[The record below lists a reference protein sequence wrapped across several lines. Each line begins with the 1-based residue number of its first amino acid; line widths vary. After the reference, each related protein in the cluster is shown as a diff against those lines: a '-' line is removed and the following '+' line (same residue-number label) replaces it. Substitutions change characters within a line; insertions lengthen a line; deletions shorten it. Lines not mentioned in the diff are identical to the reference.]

1 MTGSSKRTLPR
12 PSWQEF
18 WRHPEHLLAFGFGTG
33 YSPVAPG
40 TVGSVVGLAAF
51 VLAEG
56 LGLGLAGH
64 LLVSAIGLVAGVAIC
79 RRSSERLGV
88 HDHPGIVWDEIVGC
102 YLTCSLV
109 PESAVWWG
117 AAFGAFRAFDI
128 IKPWPI
134 RAMDHGL
141 RGGVGIMLDDIV
153 AALFAALSLHAVG
166 RLGAFL

>member
-1 MTGSSKRTLPR
+1 MTAAKQRLRR
-12 PSWQEF
+12 PSWRDLK
-18 WRHPEHLLAFGFGTG
+18 RHPVHVLAFGFGTG

-40 TVGSVVGLAAF
+40 TVGSLLGLATFVLADRLGVGFAGHMLASVVGL
-51 VLAEG
+51 G
-56 LGLGLAGH
+56 
-64 LLVSAIGLVAGVAIC
+64 AGVAIC
-79 RRSSERLGV
+79 RRSSAHLGV

-102 YLTCSLV
+102 YLACSLV
-109 PESAVWWG
+109 PQSAAWWG

-141 RGGVGIMLDDIV
+141 RGGLGIMLDDIV
-153 AALFAALSLHAVG
+153 AALFAALSLYAVG